1 LFPVTITHSK
11 RKGRT
16 VAPKQERKFSLMSTR
31 AQQAKTIRDP
41 NVLDQLAG
49 SLIASA
55 ADVLNEPIILL
66 NHPQRLAFA
75 NYIFAAP
82 LAAAS
87 LVAPALLTNPTLATQ
102 AGGAAGSSGT
112 PFADADVDYVVGSLF
127 DVYADRLMNATTPQE

>member
-1 LFPVTITHSK
+1 
-11 RKGRT
+11 
-16 VAPKQERKFSLMSTR
+16 MSTR